1 MVSLKMDMSLSKPR
15 ELVMDRAAWNAAVHC
30 VAELD
35 MTEGET
41 RMKFEVVA
49 LTWQLQQVAL
59 CPQFSSV

>member
-1 MVSLKMDMSLSKPR
+1 MVSLTMDMSLSKPR
-15 ELVMDRAAWNAAVHC
+15 ELVMDRAAWSAAVHC

-41 RMKFEVVA
+41 RLKLEVVA